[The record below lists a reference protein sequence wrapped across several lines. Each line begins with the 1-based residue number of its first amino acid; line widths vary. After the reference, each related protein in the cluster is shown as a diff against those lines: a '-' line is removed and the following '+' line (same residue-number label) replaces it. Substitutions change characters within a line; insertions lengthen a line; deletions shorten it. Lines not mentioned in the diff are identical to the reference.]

1 MGGGKIIPS
10 FALWGK
16 SEASQLIINDSTI
29 FLCSICAAKIQKK
42 LIRGGIGGI
51 NFEGGVTMA
60 DYGLW
65 LTMAHGSWPMACFSL
80 FQEIADQV
88 RNDTLGEAGHRL

>member
-1 MGGGKIIPS
+1 MRSKNTKK
-10 FALWGK
+10 FDMQWV
-16 SEASQLIINDSTI
+16 EW
-29 FLCSICAAKIQKK
+29 K
-42 LIRGGIGGI
+42 LIWS
-51 NFEGGVTMA
+51 EELLWPMA